1 MIVSLRLQ
9 GHRHSL
15 SLALLFLRLRRL
27 LIPLG
32 KLLGHPERSS
42 SSSSSSGPRP
52 GAQILGECK

>member
-42 SSSSSSGPRP
+42 SSSSGPRP